1 MITVLAAMAASTVAG
16 LLAERRSPAFAHRLA
31 TFSLL
36 AIFWVVL
43 PFLIVCT
50 LPSLRLDTALV
61 RSLGLG
67 WLALAIAGVA
77 AWFVGSRVLRLP
89 RPSTGALICSTVI
102 ANTGY
107 FGLPF
112 TSTLLGRDDLAT
124 AIAYDTLISGPMFY
138 VVGMAIGGRFGA
150 GDRGL
155 GLSPRALLLRN
166 PPLLAAIAGLL
177 LPSTAV
183 PDALVDTAHDSIWVL
198 LVLGF
203 VAVGATL
210 ATEAD
215 EGAFVFPPRLDP
227 PVRVALLL
235 RLVLAPA
242 IFLGLTALAGG
253 APAAFRVEAAMP
265 AAIGCLIIAH
275 TTKLD
280 LRLSAATIVWS
291 TAIVAVWG
299 IVATLL

>member
-1 MITVLAAMAASTVAG
+1 MITVIAAMAASTFVG
-16 LLAERRSPAFAHRLA
+16 LLAERRSRALATRLA
-31 TFSLL
+31 TLSLQ

-50 LPSLRLDTALV
+50 LPSLHLDGPLV

-67 WLALAIAGVA
+67 WAALAISGVA
-77 AWFVGSRVLRLP
+77 AWFLGSRVLRLP
-89 RPSTGALICSTVI
+89 RPSTGTLICCTVM

-138 VVGMAIGGRFGA
+138 VVGMAIGGRFGD

-155 GLSPRALLLRN
+155 GSPQALLVRN
-166 PPLLAAIAGLL
+166 PPLIAAIVGLL
-177 LPSTAV
+177 LPSSAI
-183 PDALVDTAHDSIWVL
+183 PGALLDTAHHAIWVL

-215 EGAFVFPPRLDP
+215 EGELVFPPRIDA
-227 PVRVALLL
+227 PVRATLLL

-242 IFLGLTALAGG
+242 VFLGLTALAGG
-253 APAAFRVEAAMP
+253 APPAFRLEAAMP
-265 AAIGCLIIAH
+265 VAIGSLIVAH

-299 IVATLL
+299 TVATLL

>member
-1 MITVLAAMAASTVAG
+1 VIAVVAAMAASTFVG
-16 LLAERRSPAFAHRLA
+16 MMAERRSRALATRLA
-31 TFSLL
+31 SWSLL

-43 PFLIVCT
+43 PFLIVST
-50 LPSLRLDTALV
+50 LPSLQLDEALV

-67 WLALAIAGVA
+67 WASLAIAGVV
-77 AWFVGSRVLRLP
+77 AWFLGSRVLALS
-89 RPSTGALICSTVI
+89 RPSTGTLICCTVM

-112 TSTLLGRDDLAT
+112 TSALLGRDDLAT
-124 AIAYDTLISGPMFY
+124 AIAYDTLINGPMFY
-138 VVGMAIGGRFGA
+138 VVGMAVGGHFG
-150 GDRGL
+150 GRGL
-155 GLSPRALLLRN
+155 GLAPRTLVLRN
-166 PPLLAAIAGLL
+166 PPLIAAIVGLL
-177 LPSTAV
+177 LPSSAI
-183 PDALVDTAHDSIWVL
+183 PDALVDTGHQSIWVL

-210 ATEAD
+210 ATESD
-215 EGAFVFPPRLDP
+215 EGQLAFPPRLDT
-227 PVRVALLL
+227 PVRVTLLL

-242 IFLGLTALAGG
+242 MFLGLSALAGG
-253 APAAFRVEAAMP
+253 APPAFRVEAAMP
-265 AAIGCLIIAH
+265 VAVACLIIAH

-299 IVATLL
+299 TVATLL